1 MLNGCRYL
9 IYDRSHKQEKYYLKE
24 NQDNIISTIF
34 LFPLLFDLIVLTH
47 FFHQDMSYSSLMT
60 PLCASAISEATYLIA
75 FLIYLLKTSS
85 FWITV
90 PYPGNAVLTWEDAHE
105 PLAGGTRYIPP
116 RGFVKNRYS
125 SCLLRIDTRQRF
137 DHSRF
142 PVIKLYLADRIHKY
156 FDHCVSVS
164 LGSTGTAVFPDE
176 FLS

>member
-90 PYPGNAVLTWEDAHE
+90 PYPGNAAFWEDATRSLQGSVKH
-105 PLAGGTRYIPP
+105 PPAGIYD
-116 RGFVKNRYS
+116 
-125 SCLLRIDTRQRF
+125 L
-137 DHSRF
+137 
-142 PVIKLYLADRIHKY
+142 
-156 FDHCVSVS
+156 
-164 LGSTGTAVFPDE
+164 
-176 FLS
+176 